1 MEDHSSYNEAA
12 KKVLRNPVESANYL
26 LAAAEDSE
34 EAFVKALSRINNA
47 QIEKGLDKANG

>member
-1 MEDHSSYNEAA
+1 VEDHSSYNEAA